1 MRKLHNRL
9 SLELCKKSTHFERK
23 THKITRTGR
32 VTSIRIMTMVIRNL
46 EREVEIR
53 ESRKQQISKKKQ
65 ITLKEIKKGVSR
77 WFITELIF
85 LLKLTIY
92 NFEN

>member
-1 MRKLHNRL
+1 
-9 SLELCKKSTHFERK
+9 
-23 THKITRTGR
+23 
-32 VTSIRIMTMVIRNL
+32 MVIRNL
-46 EREVEIR
+46 EREVQIR

-65 ITLKEIKKGVSR
+65 ITLKEIQKGVSR